1 MNFDVGEIER
11 KPKREPI
18 RLYFRKKHKYQYIS
32 NVQDELKSL
41 SVVYIDIDLFYTK
54 IDRL

>member
-1 MNFDVGEIER
+1 VNFDVGEIER

-18 RLYFRKKHKYQYIS
+18 RLYFRKKHKYQYNS

-41 SVVYIDIDLFYTK
+41 SFVYIDIDLFYTK

>member
-1 MNFDVGEIER
+1 MSFDVGDIER

-18 RLYFRKKHKYQYIS
+18 RIYFRKKHKYQYNS

-41 SVVYIDIDLFYTK
+41 SFVYIDIDLFYTK